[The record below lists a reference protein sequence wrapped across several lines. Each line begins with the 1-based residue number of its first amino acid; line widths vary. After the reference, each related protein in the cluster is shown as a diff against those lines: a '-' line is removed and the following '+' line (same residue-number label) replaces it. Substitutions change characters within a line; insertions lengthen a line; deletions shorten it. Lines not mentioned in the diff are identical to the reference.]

1 MIPVHEEERLKASNK
16 RLWSV
21 SWNYKGSLLASCG
34 EDRIIRLWVK
44 SQDNL
49 WGPSFSLPEAHKRS
63 IRCITWSPCGSYV
76 ASASFDG
83 SVAIWKIPKD
93 VSELEMEALVTLEGH
108 TSEVKCVAWS
118 PSGHLIATCGR
129 DKSVWLWEF
138 DDEEDVQCV
147 SVLQPHSQDIKSVA
161 WHPHGEVLVSTSYD
175 NKINVYREEIDDWTV
190 FVQLTGHSS
199 TVWKAEFSPSGDI
212 LASCSDDRCVKLW
225 SWDGV
230 CSKSSLWI
238 CIATLT
244 GYHTRTI
251 FDLNWSPDGQ
261 LLASCGA
268 DNRLCIYKMPLNG
281 LTHNA
286 GKPCLSE
293 PPLLWGHVPNAH
305 SEDVNCVRWQPHYHT
320 GDNHR
325 KEEDALD
332 SHLMLTTA
340 SDDGCIKFW
349 SIKHEM

>member
-1 MIPVHEEERLKASNK
+1 MIAVHEEQKLKASNR

-21 SWNYKGSLLASCG
+21 SWNYNGSYLVSCG
-34 EDRIIRLWVK
+34 EDREIKLWSK
-44 SQDNL
+44 CCDGL
-49 WGPSFSLPEAHKRS
+49 WGPTFCLPEAHKRS
-63 IRCITWSPCGSYV
+63 IRCVTWSPCGSYI

-83 SVAIWKIPKD
+83 TVAIWKIPKEF
-93 VSELEMEALVTLEGH
+93 SALEFEALVTLEGH
-108 TSEVKCVAWS
+108 TSEVKCVAWC

-138 DDEEDVQCV
+138 DDEEDVQCI
-147 SVLQPHSQDIKSVA
+147 SVLQPHSQDVKSVA
-161 WHPHGEVLVSTSYD
+161 WHPDGEVLVSTSYD

-225 SWDGV
+225 AWDGV
-230 CSKSSLWI
+230 CSKSSSWI
-238 CIATLT
+238 CIGNVT

-251 FDLNWSPDGQ
+251 FDLSWSPDGQ

-268 DNRLCIYKMPLNG
+268 DNRICIYKMPSNG
-281 LTHNA
+281 LIHTS

-293 PPLLWGHVPNAH
+293 PPILWSHVPNAH
-305 SEDVNCVRWQPHYHT
+305 LEDVNCVQWQPQVMIE
-320 GDNHR
+320 GV
-325 KEEDALD
+325 
-332 SHLMLTTA
+332 
-340 SDDGCIKFW
+340 IKIWTMAGFKPATIGFPIRC
-349 SIKHEM
+349 STN